1 MSAANPIGYN
11 GALLHLMTQAVE
23 GNPKIFVYSS
33 LTTITG
39 GNTGANSGG
48 TFDTTAT
55 TGILSTSYFSDG
67 NARGMRAGD
76 VVFVKTD
83 YASDPSSTTRTI
95 VTHIA
100 YVSAVTAAGAAT
112 LTALGGT
119 T

>member
-11 GALLHLMTQAVE
+11 GGLLHLVVGVIE
-23 GNPKIFVYSS
+23 GAPKIFFYTS
-33 LTTITG
+33 LTTIVG
-39 GNTGANSGG
+39 GQTGANSGG

-55 TGILSTSYFSDG
+55 TGILGTGYFSDG
-67 NARGMRAGD
+67 GNRGMKVGD

-100 YVSAVTAAGAAT
+100 YVSAISGVAAT